1 MQIPKSSTDLFRLDG
16 RVALVTGGSK
26 GLGETI
32 AIALSGAGAAV
43 AITSRNLEECQAAAA
58 RISGHTG
65 GKVLAVAADASDR
78 EQVEDSLARTL
89 DAFGHI
95 DILVNNAGI
104 NIRSPVVDLTDADW
118 DAVIA
123 ANLTGPMYYCRA
135 LGPHLIERG
144 YGRVINLGSTVSFVS
159 VAHRTPYASSK
170 GGIVQLTKTL
180 AIEWAPHGITVNA
193 ICPGPFATPLNE
205 ILLKDPPRAR
215 EMIARVPMD
224 RWGDPAE
231 LATAALYYASAASS
245 FTTGSTLVIDGGYT
259 TQ

>member
-1 MQIPKSSTDLFRLDG
+1 MECDSPAPLSADSLRLDG
-16 RVALVTGGSK
+16 RVSVVTGG
-26 GLGETI
+26 G
-32 AIALSGAGAAV
+32 
-43 AITSRNLEECQAAAA
+43 
-58 RISGHTG
+58 TG
-65 GKVLAVAADASDR
+65 IGRGV
-78 EQVEDSLARTL
+78 ARTL
-89 DAFGHI
+89 ANFGCRVAVWEKDPDTARAAGQEI
-95 DILVNNAGI
+95 NGLGLVVDVRKADQVESALAETIERLGCPPILVNTAGI

-193 ICPGPFATPLNE
+193 ICPGPFATPLNA

-259 TQ
+259 PQ